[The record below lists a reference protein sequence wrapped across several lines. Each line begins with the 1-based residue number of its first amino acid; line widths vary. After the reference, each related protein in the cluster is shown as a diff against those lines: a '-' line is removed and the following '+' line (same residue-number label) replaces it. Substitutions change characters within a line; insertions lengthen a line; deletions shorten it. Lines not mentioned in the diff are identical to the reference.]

1 LVRELQYIGQ
11 GKNIMAYVGKEEH
24 FPIWLPESLPEE
36 IVAESFFELL
46 NAEAVEESA
55 PPPEEP
61 NFGFIVRDW
70 FGPFLLSPPTRFLR
84 GQC

>member
-1 LVRELQYIGQ
+1 
-11 GKNIMAYVGKEEH
+11 MAHVGKEEH
-24 FPIWLPESLPEE
+24 FPIWLPEDLPEE
-36 IVAESFFELL
+36 IVAESFCELL
-46 NAEAVEESA
+46 HAETGDERNHR
-55 PPPEEP
+55 PEDP

>member
-1 LVRELQYIGQ
+1 M
-11 GKNIMAYVGKEEH
+11 GKEKNNMAYVGKEEH
-24 FPIWLPESLPEE
+24 FPIWLPESLPQE

-46 NAEAVEESA
+46 NAEAA
-55 PPPEEP
+55 DDDTPRAEEP
-61 NFGFIVRDW
+61 NFGFIVQGW

>member
-1 LVRELQYIGQ
+1 MIGQ
-11 GKNIMAYVGKEEH
+11 GRNIMAHKGKEEH

-46 NAEAVEESA
+46 RAEADEEST
-55 PPPEEP
+55 PHPEEP

-70 FGPFLLSPPTRFLR
+70 FGPFLLSPPTRFLK

>member
-1 LVRELQYIGQ
+1 
-11 GKNIMAYVGKEEH
+11 MANVSKEEH

-36 IVAESFFELL
+36 IMAESFFELL
-46 NAEAVEESA
+46 NAEAEGEESSRLQ
-55 PPPEEP
+55 EP

-70 FGPFLLSPPTRFLR
+70 FGPFLLSPPTYFAK

>member
-1 LVRELQYIGQ
+1 
-11 GKNIMAYVGKEEH
+11 MAYVSKEEH

-46 NAEAVEESA
+46 NAEVEDED
-55 PPPEEP
+55 PPHPAKP
-61 NFGFIVRDW
+61 NYGFIVRDW
-70 FGPFLLSPPTRFLR
+70 FGPFLLSPPTRFLK

>member
-1 LVRELQYIGQ
+1 
-11 GKNIMAYVGKEEH
+11 MAYVGKEEH

-36 IVAESFFELL
+36 VVAESFFELL
-46 NAEAVEESA
+46 NAGADNEAASR
-55 PPPEEP
+55 PEEP
-61 NFGFIVRDW
+61 GFGFIVRDW